1 MNDRVIAILT
11 LALAAGGAIAW
22 WSGLLGSARRD
33 SGPHLTLYGNV
44 DIRQVQ
50 LGFRVSGRLAAAL
63 VDEGDSVK
71 AGDRLASLDTRPYQD
86 QIRIA
91 EAQVAAARAT
101 LQKLEAGPREAEI
114 DQSRAVHQERLA
126 DLQNAEQAYERAVR
140 LRPSGAVSEAA
151 LDQAKAA
158 RDMAMARARS
168 ALEAL
173 RLLEQGSR
181 PEDIAA
187 ARANLQASEA
197 LLASTAT
204 SLKDTALVA
213 PADGVILSRVR
224 EPGAIV
230 SPSDI
235 VYVLSLTTPV
245 WVRAYIAEPNLGRI
259 HTGAKVEVFT
269 DSAPNKPYSGT
280 IGFISPVAEFTPKS
294 VETPELR
301 TDLVYRLR
309 VVVDH
314 GSNGLRQGMPVTVRI
329 PLGSTTAGG
338 S

>member
-1 MNDRVIAILT
+1 MKHKALPIVALILV
-11 LALAAGGAIAW
+11 AAAAVAWADPLGWRGRDGGT
-22 WSGLLGSARRD
+22 
-33 SGPHLTLYGNV
+33 HLTLYGNV

-50 LGFRVSGRLAAAL
+50 LGFRVGGRIAEAL
-63 VDEGDSVK
+63 VDEGDTVK
-71 AGDRLASLDTRPYQD
+71 AGQRLASLDTQPYQD

-91 EAQVAAARAT
+91 EAQAASARAT
-101 LQKLEAGPREAEI
+101 LDKLVTGPRKAEI
-114 DQSRAVHQERLA
+114 DQARANHEERVA
-126 DLQNAEQAYERAVR
+126 DQQNAELAYERSAR
-140 LRPSGAVSEAA
+140 LRPSGTISEAV
-151 LDQAKAA
+151 LDQAKAT
-158 RDMAMARARS
+158 RDMAIARTRS
-168 ALEAL
+168 SAEAL
-173 RLLEQGSR
+173 RLLEEGTR

-187 ARANLQASEA
+187 ARANLQASQSS
-197 LLASTAT
+197 LASAQT
-204 SLKDTALVA
+204 SLKDATLNA

-235 VYVLSLTTPV
+235 VYVLSLANPV

-259 HTGAKVEVFT
+259 HTGMRVEVFT

-309 VVVDH
+309 VVIDQ

-329 PLGSTTAGG
+329 PLGKDNAGG

>member
-1 MNDRVIAILT
+1 MKHKALPVIALV
-11 LALAAGGAIAW
+11 LAAGAAVLW
-22 WSGLLGSARRD
+22 WTDPFGWRRGD
-33 SGPHLTLYGNV
+33 SGAQLTLYGNV

-50 LGFRVSGRLAAAL
+50 LGFRVGGRIAEAL
-63 VDEGDSVK
+63 VDEGDKVT
-71 AGDRLASLDTRPYQD
+71 AGQRLASLDTQPYQD

-91 EAQVAAARAT
+91 EAQAASARAT
-101 LQKLEAGPREAEI
+101 LDKLVAGPRQAEI
-114 DQSRAVHQERLA
+114 DQARANHAERVA
-126 DLQNAEQAYERAVR
+126 DQQNALLSYERSAK
-140 LRPSGAVSEAA
+140 LRPTGAISESV
-151 LDQAKAA
+151 LDQAKAT
-158 RDMAMARARS
+158 RDMTVARTQS
-168 ALEAL
+168 AADAL
-173 RLLEQGSR
+173 RLLEEGTR

-187 ARANLQASEA
+187 ARANLQASESA
-197 LLASTAT
+197 LASAQT
-204 SLKDTALVA
+204 SLKDATLSA

-235 VYVLSLTTPV
+235 VYVLSLTSPV

-259 HTGAKVEVFT
+259 HTGMRVEIFT
-269 DSAPNKPYSGT
+269 DSAPGKPQSGT

-309 VVVDH
+309 VVVDQ

-329 PLGSTTAGG
+329 PLGKDDAGG